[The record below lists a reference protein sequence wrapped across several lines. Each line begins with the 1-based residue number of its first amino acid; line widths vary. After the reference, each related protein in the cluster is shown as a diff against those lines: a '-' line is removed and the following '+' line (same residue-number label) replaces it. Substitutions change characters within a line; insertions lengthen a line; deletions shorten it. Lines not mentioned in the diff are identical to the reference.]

1 VAKVV
6 KYRKLEGIVKDLP
19 TKLTKL
25 AKDETKTLPKI
36 SIYNNKII
44 IGNSLARSWL

>member
-1 VAKVV
+1 V
-6 KYRKLEGIVKDLP
+6 KDRKLEEILKGLP

-25 AKDETKTLPKI
+25 AKDDIKNLPKI

-44 IGNSLARSWL
+44 IGNYMACSWG